1 MTSPF
6 LKAFLLSSFLFIVGV
21 VIGILVS
28 NSKIIHLN
36 DLMAQVKTDIDN
48 TELQFLILDSMHSNK
63 TCMYLMNSASK
74 VGLETYEMG
83 KQVEGYEKSKS
94 ISLSDFNQLKMKY
107 TSLLIRTWLY
117 IEKIRTTCEGNY
129 STVLYF
135 FGSKTCPNCGN
146 QGMVLTFL
154 KEKLNENLLVYAI
167 DGDLDLAPVEVL
179 KDTFTVNKYPTLII
193 NGEKYEGFFDS
204 KELTEILCSD
214 NKNLSICN
222 VS

>member
-1 MTSPF
+1 LISPF

>member
-1 MTSPF
+1 LISPF
-6 LKAFLLSSFLFIVGV
+6 LKAFLLSSFLFIVGI

-28 NSKIIHLN
+28 NNKIIHLN

-94 ISLSDFNQLKMKY
+94 ISLLDFNQLKMKY

-117 IEKIRTTCEGNY
+117 VEKIRTTCESNY

>member
-1 MTSPF
+1 MISPF

>member
-1 MTSPF
+1 LTSPF
-6 LKAFLLSSFLFIVGV
+6 LKAFLLSSFLFIVGI

>member
-1 MTSPF
+1 
-6 LKAFLLSSFLFIVGV
+6 
-21 VIGILVS
+21 
-28 NSKIIHLN
+28 
-36 DLMAQVKTDIDN
+36 
-48 TELQFLILDSMHSNK
+48 
-63 TCMYLMNSASK
+63 
-74 VGLETYEMG
+74 
-83 KQVEGYEKSKS
+83 
-94 ISLSDFNQLKMKY
+94 
-107 TSLLIRTWLY
+107 
-117 IEKIRTTCEGNY
+117 
-129 STVLYF
+129 
-135 FGSKTCPNCGN
+135 
-146 QGMVLTFL
+146 MVLTFL

>member
-1 MTSPF
+1 MISPF

-63 TCMYLMNSASK
+63 TCMYLMNSANK